1 MNCKT
6 LKTIF
11 AAVLCLGVMA
21 TPALAQMSISIDI
34 GRAPPP
40 PRYEEVQV
48 VPVGHIWLPGYWF
61 WDGRSHQWN
70 EGHMERARPGQ
81 HWRQAQWED
90 RGQMHHFEPGR
101 WERDQQQYKG
111 KDKKQKYSR
120 GNGRGNGQGNGRGNG
135 QGNGR
140 NDGRDEGRGG
150 DSRGGHGRGN

>member
-1 MNCKT
+1 MNRKA

-40 PRYEEVQV
+40 PRYEEVRTA
-48 VPVGHIWLPGYWF
+48 PHGYFWLPGYWF
-61 WDGRSHQWN
+61 WDGGRHQWH
-70 EGHMERARPGQ
+70 EGRMERSRPGQ

-90 RGQMHHFEPGR
+90 RGQVHHFEPGR
-101 WERDQQQYKG
+101 WESDQKQYKG
-111 KDKKQKYSR
+111 KSKYKKEKRGKDNGR
-120 GNGRGNGQGNGRGNG
+120 GNGRGDDRGNG
-135 QGNGR
+135 N
-140 NDGRDEGRGG
+140 